1 MTIAIHRPAHLRHRA
16 GHLALGASI
25 ALGCS
30 GVFGQTGTLN
40 DVAGRIAGSPAAP
53 GPTVVYTARE
63 FITMDPKR
71 PRAEAVAIR
80 DGRFVAVGT
89 RAEVGAAVGRDARL
103 DKTFNDKV
111 VIAGFVEQHVHPVL
125 AALTMNTRV
134 ISIEDW
140 DTIDGS
146 SPAVRDEKGYRER
159 LKKALAAHRD
169 KRTPFVTWGYH
180 HYFHGELSRAKLDQ
194 LAPDFPVIVWHR
206 SAHEFYLN
214 SAALRK
220 TGIDQA
226 VIDAMPKSAQA
237 QSSLEKGHFYEQGA
251 MAVLGRLSPEFAD
264 AESFRRGLEYT
275 EGYYHSN
282 GITLACEPGGFFSKP
297 MQDAIN
303 AVYSDDATP
312 FNHCFMADGKTFA
325 ARNPKDPE
333 AMIKDSEQVLGWA
346 VGGPGTCRSRSSS

>member
-1 MTIAIHRPAHLRHRA
+1 MTAVRRKILPL
-16 GHLALGASI
+16 
-25 ALGCS
+25 
-30 GVFGQTGTLN
+30 GTLAMALQLAAMP
-40 DVAGRIAGSPAAP
+40 VTTGAQTASPQEIAGELAP
-53 GPTVVYTARE
+53 EPSGATIYVARE
-63 FITMDPKR
+63 FITLDAAR
-71 PRAEAVAIR
+71 PRVEA
-80 DGRFVAVGT
+80 GYL
-89 RAEVGAAVGRDARL
+89 ERL
-103 DKTFNDKV
+103 N
-111 VIAGFVEQHVHPVL
+111 
-125 AALTMNTRV
+125 AALATH
-134 ISIEDW
+134 ED
-140 DTIDGS
+140 
-146 SPAVRDEKGYRER
+146 KG
-159 LKKALAAHRD
+159 
-169 KRTPFVTWGYH
+169 RTFVTWGYH

-264 AESFRRGLEYT
+264 AESFRRGLEYA